1 MSYRPEPPELE
12 FHPTIERMFDRL
24 AEEQAAQG
32 RADYLRAVEQLDAM
46 QARAAAEREEAERKT
61 TKQMDLFG

>member
-1 MSYRPEPPELE
+1 MSFRPEPPERE
-12 FHPTIERMFDRL
+12 FHPVIERLLDRVG
-24 AEEQAAQG
+24 ERVSAQDHE
-32 RADYLRAVEQLDAM
+32 DYLRVVEQLDAM